1 MSDLDDV
8 IVSECESYNT
18 HSKLVNSGNEYETPL
33 CPKCIDIWD
42 SESDDDGLAECEA
55 CGVRVDA
62 LYTVWDMYS
71 VCESCIDNY
80 DVAEEDIS

>member
-1 MSDLDDV
+1 MGILDGV
-8 IVSECESYNT
+8 KMSECGSCNNR
-18 HSKLVNSGNEYETPL
+18 SKAVNSDNEYEMPL
-33 CPKCIDIWD
+33 CPKCIEIWD

-71 VCESCIDNY
+71 VCESCLDNH
-80 DVAEEDIS
+80 DIPEKDIS

>member
-8 IVSECESYNT
+8 KVSECESCNT
-18 HSKLVNSGNEYETPL
+18 HSQSVNSDNEYETPL
-33 CPKCIDIWD
+33 CPKCIVIWD

>member
-1 MSDLDDV
+1 MGILDDV
-8 IVSECESYNT
+8 KMSECESCNAR
-18 HSKLVNSGNEYETPL
+18 SEAVNSDNEYEMPL
-33 CPKCIDIWD
+33 CPKCIEIWD

-71 VCESCIDNY
+71 VCESCLDNH
-80 DVAEEDIS
+80 DIPEKDIS